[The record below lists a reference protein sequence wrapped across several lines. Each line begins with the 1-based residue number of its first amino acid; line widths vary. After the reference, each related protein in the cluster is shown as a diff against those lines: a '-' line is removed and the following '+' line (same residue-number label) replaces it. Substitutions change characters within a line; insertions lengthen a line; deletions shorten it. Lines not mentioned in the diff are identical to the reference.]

1 VHLAV
6 AVGSECTWVRWHDA
20 AVDPDADPIAPGPT
34 EQDVTAIDARRKELH
49 VAWFLGY
56 RTGDVDTYLDEVV
69 KAMRS
74 RIRENEGLRAG
85 SPVPLSQPGRERV
98 TPFDVQGREFE
109 TARFLGGYRMRDI
122 DEYLDNVTDMLTR
135 LEAENEAL
143 RGSSDRRR

>member
-1 VHLAV
+1 M
-6 AVGSECTWVRWHDA
+6 
-20 AVDPDADPIAPGPT
+20 DPIALGPT

-85 SPVPLSQPGRERV
+85 SRVALSRPDGERV
-98 TPFDVQGREFE
+98 TPFDIQGREFGV
-109 TARFLGGYRMRDI
+109 ARFLGGYRMREI
-122 DEYLDNVTDMLTR
+122 DEYLDDVTDMLTR
-135 LEAENEAL
+135 LDAENEAL

>member
-6 AVGSECTWVRWHDA
+6 VVGSECTWVRWDDA
-20 AVDPDADPIAPGPT
+20 AMDPDADPIAPGPT

-74 RIRENEGLRAG
+74 RIRENERLRAG
-85 SPVPLSQPGRERV
+85 SPVPLSRRGTELV
-98 TPFDVQGREFE
+98 TPLDVQGREFE
-109 TARFLGGYRMRDI
+109 IARFLGGYRMRDI
-122 DEYLDNVTDMLTR
+122 DEYLDDVTDMLTR
-135 LEAENEAL
+135 LDAEKEAL
-143 RGSSDRRR
+143 QGSSDRRR